1 VHGAA
6 RQLQRSLLKLPSQR
20 KFEEVAPQGL
30 IPPMPADPLSIL
42 KTVYGYDSFRGR
54 QREIIQHVIAGNH
67 AFVLMPTGGGK
78 SLCYQIPA
86 LVRPGI
92 GLVVSPLIALM
103 QDQVAA
109 LGQAGVKAAAL
120 NSRLWGTEKDLLWR
134 DVERGGVNLLYMA
147 PETLLKPENID
158 RLKSVPLSLIAI
170 DEAHCVSQ
178 WGHDFRPDY
187 FRLADAARWLGA
199 EAIVASTATA
209 TPQVANDIVARLGL
223 REPVRIAT
231 GFDRPNLSFSV
242 VPCAT
247 KEAGHRGIAAALAQ
261 PGALP
266 AIVYAGTRAESDR
279 LAARLALELGAT
291 VLGYHA
297 GLPREARAEAQR
309 RFMEGE
315 ADVVVATN
323 AFGMG
328 VDKADVRTVCHE
340 AVPGSIEAYYQE
352 AGRAGRDGRP
362 ARCMLFASA
371 RDKGL
376 HVFFIE
382 RSTVEEPALKAVAR
396 ALIGAPGDRPAV
408 AGSQA
413 PRFDVPVEQLAS
425 LAGCSE
431 EVVRAIVGHLAR
443 VGVIQ
448 PSPSSPDRVLGR
460 VTGVWDGRALAL
472 CKSAALEGTRARW
485 RQYRAVWSWVE
496 GSSCRRDGI
505 LRHFGDRSAPAPDG
519 PCCDVCA
526 PELAPAPPAV
536 VARRERGPRQL
547 AHRPGAAGEIAA
559 LDEAI
564 VEVVALAR
572 PSLGRTRAVEVL
584 RGGRSKVLLKHGW
597 DGLPHYGT
605 FGHLSGPSVLERVD
619 ALLDAGTLKSSGG
632 HYPVLEAA

>member
-1 VHGAA
+1 VSAPLVTDPSIAPALPGLGPDPPRPFA
-6 RQLQRSLLKLPSQR
+6 RATDPGEALH
-20 KFEEVAPQGL
+20 EVFGF
-30 IPPMPADPLSIL
+30 PA
-42 KTVYGYDSFRGR
+42 FRPG
-54 QREIIQHVIAGNH
+54 QREAVAAAVAGRD
-67 AFVLMPTGGGK
+67 VLVVMPTGSGK
-78 SLCYQIPA
+78 SLCYQLPA
-86 LVRPGI
+86 LMRSDLT
-92 GLVVSPLIALM
+92 LVVSPLVSLM
-103 QDQVAA
+103 QDQVEA
-109 LGQAGVKAAAL
+109 LEAVAPGKVALVNAQQDAAA
-120 NSRLWGTEKDLLWR
+120 NRAAVDRAVSGHAR
-134 DVERGGVNLLYMA
+134 LLYVA
-147 PETLLKPENID
+147 PERFSSPGFLERIRNARIGLF
-158 RLKSVPLSLIAI
+158 VV

-199 EAIVASTATA
+199 QAIVASTATA

-223 REPVRIAT
+223 RDAVRIAT
-231 GFDRPNLSFSV
+231 GFDRPNLSFAV

-247 KEAGHRGIAAALAQ
+247 KEAGHRGIASALRE

-266 AIVYAGTRAESDR
+266 AIVYAGTRAEADKLAVR
-279 LAARLALELGAT
+279 LEQELGTT
-291 VLGYHA
+291 VLAYHA
-297 GLPREARAEAQR
+297 GLARDARAEAQR
-309 RFMEGE
+309 RFMAGDV
-315 ADVVVATN
+315 DVVVATN

-352 AGRAGRDGRP
+352 AGRAGRDGLP

-382 RSTVEEPALKAVAR
+382 RATVEEPALKAVAR
-396 ALIGAPGDRPAV
+396 ALTGAQADGEQAV
-408 AGSQA
+408 AASQA
-413 PRFDVPVEQLAS
+413 ARFDVPVEQLARR
-425 LAGCSE
+425 AGCDE

-443 VGVIQ
+443 IGVVQ

-460 VTGVWDGRALAL
+460 VSGPWDGRALAL
-472 CKSAALEGTRARW
+472 CRAAAQEGTRARW

-496 GSSCRRDGI
+496 GSSCRREGI
-505 LRHFGDRSAPAPDG
+505 LRHFGDASAPAPAG
-519 PCCDVCA
+519 PCCDVCN
-526 PELAPAPPAV
+526 PELLPPPPARAAPARA
-536 VARRERGPRQL
+536 AGGPRQL
-547 AHRPGAAGEIAA
+547 AQRYAAAGEEAE

-572 PSLGRTRAVEVL
+572 PALGRTRAVEVL

-605 FGHLSGPSVLERVD
+605 FGHMSAGSVLERVD
-619 ALLDAGTLKSSGG
+619 ALLSAGTLKSSGG